1 MKGVFTVSE
10 NETLRQQL
18 LYAPKNGYDRLSETD
33 RAAMRAYC
41 QDYMHFLDAAK
52 TEREAVTEAIAQAE
66 ALGFVPYER
75 GMVLEPGTKIYK
87 SVRGKALMLAVMGR
101 ETLDHGA
108 NIAAAHVDSPRLD
121 LKPIPL
127 YEKDEICL
135 LKTHYYGGIKKYQWV
150 TTPLSL
156 HGVLV
161 KNDGTTVT
169 VRVGED
175 EGDPVFCV
183 TDLLPH
189 LAADQMKRP
198 AAELI
203 RGEELNLVVGSLPF
217 RDDEASE
224 RVKLNLLKTLFEKY
238 GVTEADFLSAELEV
252 VPAFK
257 AGDVGFDRSFV
268 GGYGQDDR
276 VCAFTEMEAVFDCG
290 VPDTTVMCIFA
301 DKEEIGSCGSTGMKC
316 AFLRH
321 FIEDLAAAHGIEG
334 RTVLKNSKCLSAD
347 VSAAFDPT
355 FADVYERKNN
365 AFVNYGVSICKYT
378 GSRGKGGSSDASAE
392 FMGWVRKI
400 LDEGNV
406 LWQTSELGK
415 VDQGGGGTVAAYIAE
430 LDVDTI
436 DVGVPVLSMH
446 APYEMTSKIDVYS
459 TYRAFV
465 EFCKA

>member
-1 MKGVFTVSE
+1 MNA
-10 NETLRQQL
+10 NEWKEK
-18 LYAPKNGYDRLSETD
+18 LYLQKKNGGLVLSEEELQKAD
-33 RAAMRAYC
+33 AFCEEYKN
-41 QDYMHFLDAAK
+41 FLNSSK
-52 TEREAVTEAIAQAE
+52 TEREAVHYAVARAE
-66 ALGFVPYER
+66 KLGFTPFDA
-75 GMVLEPGTKIYK
+75 GKAYK
-87 SVRGKALMLAVMGR
+87 AGDKVYLNNRGKALILAVMGKKDLR
-101 ETLDHGA
+101 EGVHIL
-108 NIAAAHVDSPRLD
+108 AAHTDSPRLD
-121 LKPIPL
+121 LKQVPV
-127 YEKDEICL
+127 YENDEMGY

-150 TTPLSL
+150 TIPLAL

-161 KNDGTTVT
+161 KNDGSVVT
-169 VRVGED
+169 VRIGED
-175 EGDPVFCV
+175 EGDPVFCI

-198 AAELI
+198 AGELI
-203 RGEELNLVVGSLPF
+203 RGEELNVVIGSRPF
-217 RDDEASE
+217 RDDDASE
-224 RVKLNLLKTLFEKY
+224 RVKLNLLKLLFEKY
-238 GVTEADFLSAELEV
+238 GVTEADFLSAELEL

-257 AGDVGFDRSFV
+257 ASDVGLDRSFV
-268 GGYGQDDR
+268 GSYGQDDR
-276 VCAFTEMEAVFDCG
+276 VCAYTEMEAVFDCG

-301 DKEEIGSCGSTGMKC
+301 DKEEIGSVGCTGMKS

-321 FIEDLAAAHGIEG
+321 FIEDLAAPYGIAG
-334 RTVLKNSKCLSAD
+334 RTVLQHSQCLSAD

-355 FADVYERKNN
+355 FPEVCERKNN

-378 GSRGKGGSSDASAE
+378 GARGKSGSSDASAE

-446 APYEMTSKIDVYS
+446 APYEMTAKIDVYS
-459 TYRAFV
+459 AYRAFV
-465 EFCKA
+465 VFCKA

>member
-1 MKGVFTVSE
+1 MNA
-10 NETLRQQL
+10 NEWKEK
-18 LYAPKNGYDRLSETD
+18 LYLQKKNGGLVLSEEELQKAD
-33 RAAMRAYC
+33 AFCEEYKN
-41 QDYMHFLDAAK
+41 FLNSSK
-52 TEREAVTEAIAQAE
+52 TEREAVHYAVARAE
-66 ALGFVPYER
+66 KLGFTPFDA
-75 GMVLEPGTKIYK
+75 GKAYK
-87 SVRGKALMLAVMGR
+87 AGDKVYLNNRGKALILAVMGKKDLR
-101 ETLDHGA
+101 EGVHIL
-108 NIAAAHVDSPRLD
+108 AAHTDSPRLD
-121 LKPIPL
+121 LKQVPV
-127 YEKDEICL
+127 YEDNEMGY

-150 TTPLSL
+150 TIPLAL

-161 KNDGTTVT
+161 KNDGSVVT
-169 VRVGED
+169 VRIGED
-175 EGDPVFCV
+175 EGDPVFCI

-198 AAELI
+198 AGELI
-203 RGEELNLVVGSLPF
+203 RGEELNVVIGSRPF
-217 RDDEASE
+217 RDDDASE
-224 RVKLNLLKTLFEKY
+224 RVKLNLLKLLFEKY

-257 AGDVGFDRSFV
+257 ASDVGLDRSFV
-268 GGYGQDDR
+268 GSYGQDDR
-276 VCAFTEMEAVFDCG
+276 VCAYTEMEAVFDCG

-301 DKEEIGSCGSTGMKC
+301 DKEEIGSVGCTGMKS

-321 FIEDLAAAHGIEG
+321 FIEDLAAPYGIAG
-334 RTVLKNSKCLSAD
+334 RTVLQHSQCLSAD

-355 FADVYERKNN
+355 FPEVCERKNN

-378 GSRGKGGSSDASAE
+378 GARGKSGSSDASAE

-446 APYEMTSKIDVYS
+446 APYEMTAKIDVYS
-459 TYRAFV
+459 AYRAFV
-465 EFCKA
+465 VFCKA

>member
-1 MKGVFTVSE
+1 MADKTKDLKKKLFS
-10 NETLRQQL
+10 QK
-18 LYAPKNGYDRLSETD
+18 KNGWDCVS
-33 RAAMRAYC
+33 AAESKKIDAYC
-41 QDYMHFLDAAK
+41 KRYMAFLDAGK
-52 TEREAVTEAIAQAE
+52 TERLCAAEAIRLAE
-66 ALGFVPYER
+66 KEGYVPYER
-75 GMVLEPGTKIYK
+75 GMALK
-87 SVRGKALMLAVMGR
+87 SGDKVYVCNRGKGVMLAYLGNKPL
-101 ETLDHGA
+101 EEGA
-108 NIAAAHVDSPRLD
+108 QITAAHIDSPRLD
-121 LKPIPL
+121 LKPNPL
-127 YEKDEICL
+127 YEDSEL
-135 LKTHYYGGIKKYQWV
+135 AYFKTHYYGGIKKYQWV

>member
-1 MKGVFTVSE
+1 MNA
-10 NETLRQQL
+10 NEWKEK
-18 LYAPKNGYDRLSETD
+18 LYLQKKNGGLVLSEEELQKAD
-33 RAAMRAYC
+33 AFCEEYKN
-41 QDYMHFLDAAK
+41 FLNSSK
-52 TEREAVTEAIAQAE
+52 TEREAVHYAVARAE
-66 ALGFVPYER
+66 KLGFTPFDA
-75 GMVLEPGTKIYK
+75 GKAYK
-87 SVRGKALMLAVMGR
+87 AGDKVYLNNRGKALILAVVGKKDLR
-101 ETLDHGA
+101 EGVHIL
-108 NIAAAHVDSPRLD
+108 AAHTDSPRLD
-121 LKPIPL
+121 LKQVPV
-127 YEKDEICL
+127 YEDNEMGY

-150 TTPLSL
+150 TIPLAL

-161 KNDGTTVT
+161 KNDGSAVT
-169 VRVGED
+169 VRIGED
-175 EGDPVFCV
+175 EGDPVFCI

-198 AAELI
+198 AGELI
-203 RGEELNLVVGSLPF
+203 RGEELNVVIGSRPF
-217 RDDEASE
+217 RDDDASE
-224 RVKLNLLKTLFEKY
+224 RVKLNLLKLLFEKY

-252 VPAFK
+252 VPAFR
-257 AGDVGFDRSFV
+257 ASDVGLDRSFV
-268 GGYGQDDR
+268 GSYGQDDR
-276 VCAFTEMEAVFDCG
+276 VCAYTEMEAVFDCG

-301 DKEEIGSCGSTGMKC
+301 DKEEIGSVGCTGMKS

-321 FIEDLAAAHGIEG
+321 FIEDLAAPYGIAG
-334 RTVLKNSKCLSAD
+334 RTVLQHSQCLSAD

-355 FADVYERKNN
+355 FPEVCERKNN

-378 GSRGKGGSSDASAE
+378 GARGKSGSSDASAE

-446 APYEMTSKIDVYS
+446 APYEMTAKIDVYS
-459 TYRAFV
+459 AYRAFV
-465 EFCKA
+465 VFCKA

>member
-1 MKGVFTVSE
+1 M
-10 NETLRQQL
+10 
-18 LYAPKNGYDRLSETD
+18 GY
-33 RAAMRAYC
+33 
-41 QDYMHFLDAAK
+41 
-52 TEREAVTEAIAQAE
+52 
-66 ALGFVPYER
+66 
-75 GMVLEPGTKIYK
+75 
-87 SVRGKALMLAVMGR
+87 
-101 ETLDHGA
+101 
-108 NIAAAHVDSPRLD
+108 
-121 LKPIPL
+121 
-127 YEKDEICL
+127 

-150 TTPLSL
+150 TIPLAL

-161 KNDGTTVT
+161 KNDGSVVT
-169 VRVGED
+169 VRIGED
-175 EGDPVFCV
+175 EGDPVFCI

-198 AAELI
+198 AGELI
-203 RGEELNLVVGSLPF
+203 RGEELNVVIGSRPF
-217 RDDEASE
+217 RDDDASE
-224 RVKLNLLKTLFEKY
+224 RVKLNLLKLLFEKY

-257 AGDVGFDRSFV
+257 ASDVGLDRSFV
-268 GGYGQDDR
+268 GSYGQDDR
-276 VCAFTEMEAVFDCG
+276 VCAYTEMEAVFDCG

-301 DKEEIGSCGSTGMKC
+301 DKEEIGSVGCTGMKS

-321 FIEDLAAAHGIEG
+321 FIEDLAAPYGIAG
-334 RTVLKNSKCLSAD
+334 RTVLQHSQCLSAD

-355 FADVYERKNN
+355 FPEVCERKNN

-378 GSRGKGGSSDASAE
+378 GARGKSGSSDASAE

-446 APYEMTSKIDVYS
+446 APYEMTAKIDVYS
-459 TYRAFV
+459 AYRAFV
-465 EFCKA
+465 VFCKA

>member
-1 MKGVFTVSE
+1 MNAKE
-10 NETLRQQL
+10 WKDK
-18 LYAPKNGYDRLSETD
+18 LYLQKKNGGLVLSEEELKQ
-33 RAAMRAYC
+33 AMDFCEEYKN
-41 QDYMHFLDAAK
+41 FLNCSK
-52 TEREAVTEAIAQAE
+52 TEREAVNYAVARAE
-66 ALGFVPYER
+66 KLGFVPFD
-75 GMVLEPGTKIYK
+75 PKTAYK
-87 SVRGKALMLAVMGR
+87 AGDKVYLNNRGKALILAVVGKKCLCEGVHIM
-101 ETLDHGA
+101 
-108 NIAAAHVDSPRLD
+108 AAHTDSPRLD
-121 LKPIPL
+121 LKQVPV
-127 YEKDEICL
+127 YEDAEMAL
-135 LKTHYYGGIKKYQWV
+135 FKTHYYGGIKKYQW
-150 TTPLSL
+150 TATPLAL

-169 VRVGED
+169 VRIGED

-198 AAELI
+198 AGELI

-224 RVKLNLLKTLFEKY
+224 LVKLNILKILFEKY

-257 AGDVGFDRSFV
+257 AGDVGFDRSLV

-276 VCAFTEMEAVFDCG
+276 VCAFTEMEAVFNCG
-290 VPDTTVMCIFA
+290 VPETTVMCIFA
-301 DKEEIGSCGSTGMKC
+301 DKEEIGSCGNTGMKC

-321 FIEDLAAAHGIEG
+321 FIEDLAAAHGLAG
-334 RTVLKNSKCLSAD
+334 RTVLAKSRCLSAD

-355 FADVYERKNN
+355 FPDVSERKNN
-365 AFVNYGVSICKYT
+365 AFINYGVSICKYT

-392 FMGWVRKI
+392 FMGWVRKM

-446 APYEMTSKIDVYS
+446 APYELTSKIDVYS
-459 TYRAFV
+459 TYRAFA
-465 EFCKA
+465 EFCKK

>member
-1 MKGVFTVSE
+1 MNA
-10 NETLRQQL
+10 NEWKEK
-18 LYAPKNGYDRLSETD
+18 LYLQKKNGGLALSEEELQKAD
-33 RAAMRAYC
+33 AFCEEYKN
-41 QDYMHFLDAAK
+41 FLNASK
-52 TEREAVTEAIAQAE
+52 TEREAVHYAVARAE
-66 ALGFVPYER
+66 KLGFTPFDA
-75 GMVLEPGTKIYK
+75 GKAYK
-87 SVRGKALMLAVMGR
+87 AGDKVYLNNRGKALILAVVGKKDLR
-101 ETLDHGA
+101 EGVHIL
-108 NIAAAHVDSPRLD
+108 AAHTDSPRLD
-121 LKPIPL
+121 LKQVPV
-127 YEKDEICL
+127 YEDNEMGY

-150 TTPLSL
+150 TIPLAL

-161 KNDGTTVT
+161 KNDGSVIT
-169 VRVGED
+169 VRIGED
-175 EGDPVFCV
+175 EGDPVFCI

-198 AAELI
+198 AGELI
-203 RGEELNLVVGSLPF
+203 RGEELNVVIGSRPF
-217 RDDEASE
+217 RDDDASE
-224 RVKLNLLKTLFEKY
+224 RVKLNLLKLLFEKY

-257 AGDVGFDRSFV
+257 ASDVGLDRSFV
-268 GGYGQDDR
+268 GSYGQDDR
-276 VCAFTEMEAVFDCG
+276 VCAYTEMEAVFDCG

-301 DKEEIGSCGSTGMKC
+301 DKEEIGSVGCTGMKS

-321 FIEDLAAAHGIEG
+321 FIEDLAAPYGIAG
-334 RTVLKNSKCLSAD
+334 RTVLQHSQCLSAD

-355 FADVYERKNN
+355 FPEVCERKNN

-378 GSRGKGGSSDASAE
+378 GARGKSGSSDASAE

-446 APYEMTSKIDVYS
+446 APYEMTAKIDVYS
-459 TYRAFV
+459 AYRAFV
-465 EFCKA
+465 VFCKA

>member
-1 MKGVFTVSE
+1 MNA
-10 NETLRQQL
+10 NEWKEK
-18 LYAPKNGYDRLSETD
+18 LYLQKKNGGLVLSEEELQKAD
-33 RAAMRAYC
+33 AFCEEYKN
-41 QDYMHFLDAAK
+41 FLNSSK
-52 TEREAVTEAIAQAE
+52 TEREAVHYAVVRAE
-66 ALGFVPYER
+66 KLGFTPFDA
-75 GMVLEPGTKIYK
+75 GKAYK
-87 SVRGKALMLAVMGR
+87 AGDKVYLNNRGKALILAVVGKKDLR
-101 ETLDHGA
+101 EGVHIL
-108 NIAAAHVDSPRLD
+108 AAHTDSPRLD
-121 LKPIPL
+121 LKQVPV
-127 YEKDEICL
+127 YEDNEMGY

-150 TTPLSL
+150 TIPLAL

-161 KNDGTTVT
+161 KNDGSVVT
-169 VRVGED
+169 VRIGED
-175 EGDPVFCV
+175 EGDPVFCI

-198 AAELI
+198 AGELI
-203 RGEELNLVVGSLPF
+203 RGEELNVVIGSRPF
-217 RDDEASE
+217 RDDDASE
-224 RVKLNLLKTLFEKY
+224 RVKLNLLKLLFEKY

-257 AGDVGFDRSFV
+257 ASDVGLDRSFV
-268 GGYGQDDR
+268 GSYGQDDR
-276 VCAFTEMEAVFDCG
+276 VCAYTEMQAFFDCG

-301 DKEEIGSCGSTGMKC
+301 DKEEIGSVGCTGMKS

-321 FIEDLAAAHGIEG
+321 FIEDLAAPYGIAG
-334 RTVLKNSKCLSAD
+334 RTVLQHSQCLSAD

-355 FADVYERKNN
+355 FPEVCERKNN

-378 GSRGKGGSSDASAE
+378 GARGKNGSSDASAE

-446 APYEMTSKIDVYS
+446 APYEMTAKIDVYS
-459 TYRAFV
+459 AYRAFV
-465 EFCKA
+465 VFCKA

>member
-1 MKGVFTVSE
+1 MNA
-10 NETLRQQL
+10 NEWKEK
-18 LYAPKNGYDRLSETD
+18 LYLQKKNGGLVLSEEELQKAD
-33 RAAMRAYC
+33 AFCEEYKN
-41 QDYMHFLDAAK
+41 FLNSSK
-52 TEREAVTEAIAQAE
+52 TEREAVHYAVARAE
-66 ALGFVPYER
+66 KLGFTPFDA
-75 GMVLEPGTKIYK
+75 GKAYK
-87 SVRGKALMLAVMGR
+87 AGDKVYLNNRGKALILAVVGKKDLR
-101 ETLDHGA
+101 EGVHIL
-108 NIAAAHVDSPRLD
+108 AAHTDSPRLD
-121 LKPIPL
+121 LKQVPV
-127 YEKDEICL
+127 YENDEMGY

-150 TTPLSL
+150 TIPLAL

-161 KNDGTTVT
+161 KNDGSVVT
-169 VRVGED
+169 VRIGED
-175 EGDPVFCV
+175 EGDPVFCI

-198 AAELI
+198 AGELI
-203 RGEELNLVVGSLPF
+203 RGEELNVVIGSRPF
-217 RDDEASE
+217 RDDDASE
-224 RVKLNLLKTLFEKY
+224 RVKLNLLKLLFEKY
-238 GVTEADFLSAELEV
+238 GVTEADFLSAELEL

-257 AGDVGFDRSFV
+257 ASDVGLDRSFV
-268 GGYGQDDR
+268 GSYGQDDR
-276 VCAFTEMEAVFDCG
+276 VCAYTEMEAVFDCG

-301 DKEEIGSCGSTGMKC
+301 DKEEIGSVGCTGMKS

-321 FIEDLAAAHGIEG
+321 FIEDLAAPYGIAG
-334 RTVLKNSKCLSAD
+334 RTVLQHSQCLSAD

-355 FADVYERKNN
+355 FPEVCERKNN

-378 GSRGKGGSSDASAE
+378 GARGKSGSSDASAE

-446 APYEMTSKIDVYS
+446 APYEMTAKIDVYS
-459 TYRAFV
+459 AYRAFV
-465 EFCKA
+465 VFCKA

>member
-1 MKGVFTVSE
+1 MNA
-10 NETLRQQL
+10 NEWKEK
-18 LYAPKNGYDRLSETD
+18 LYLQKKNGGLVLSEEELQKAD
-33 RAAMRAYC
+33 AFCEEYKN
-41 QDYMHFLDAAK
+41 FLNSSK
-52 TEREAVTEAIAQAE
+52 TEREAVHYAVARAE
-66 ALGFVPYER
+66 KLGFTPFDA
-75 GMVLEPGTKIYK
+75 GKAYK
-87 SVRGKALMLAVMGR
+87 AGDKVYLNNRGKALILAVVGKKDLR
-101 ETLDHGA
+101 EGVHIL
-108 NIAAAHVDSPRLD
+108 AAHTDSPRLD
-121 LKPIPL
+121 LKQVPV
-127 YEKDEICL
+127 YEDNEMGY

-150 TTPLSL
+150 TIPLAL

-161 KNDGTTVT
+161 KNDGSVVT
-169 VRVGED
+169 IRIGED
-175 EGDPVFCV
+175 EGDPVFCI

-198 AAELI
+198 AGELI
-203 RGEELNLVVGSLPF
+203 RGEELNVVIGSRPF
-217 RDDEASE
+217 RDDDASE
-224 RVKLNLLKTLFEKY
+224 RVKLNLLKLLFEKY

-257 AGDVGFDRSFV
+257 ASDVGLDRSFV
-268 GGYGQDDR
+268 GSYGQDDR
-276 VCAFTEMEAVFDCG
+276 VCAYTEMEAVFDCG

-301 DKEEIGSCGSTGMKC
+301 DKEEIGSVGCTGMKS

-321 FIEDLAAAHGIEG
+321 FIEDLAAPYGIAG
-334 RTVLKNSKCLSAD
+334 RTVLQHSQCLSAD

-355 FADVYERKNN
+355 FPEVCERKNN

-378 GSRGKGGSSDASAE
+378 GARGKSGSSDASAE

-446 APYEMTSKIDVYS
+446 APYEMTAKIDVYS
-459 TYRAFV
+459 AYRAFV
-465 EFCKA
+465 VFCKA

>member
-1 MKGVFTVSE
+1 MNA
-10 NETLRQQL
+10 NEWKEK
-18 LYAPKNGYDRLSETD
+18 LYLQKKNGGLVLSEEELQKAD
-33 RAAMRAYC
+33 AFCEEYKN
-41 QDYMHFLDAAK
+41 FLNSSK
-52 TEREAVTEAIAQAE
+52 TEREAVHYAVARAE
-66 ALGFVPYER
+66 KLGFTPFDA
-75 GMVLEPGTKIYK
+75 GKAYK
-87 SVRGKALMLAVMGR
+87 AGDKVYLNNRGKALILAVVGKKDLR
-101 ETLDHGA
+101 EGVHIL
-108 NIAAAHVDSPRLD
+108 AAHTDSPRLD
-121 LKPIPL
+121 LKQVPV
-127 YEKDEICL
+127 YEDNEMGY

-150 TTPLSL
+150 TIPLAL

-161 KNDGTTVT
+161 KNDGSVVT
-169 VRVGED
+169 VRIGED
-175 EGDPVFCV
+175 EGDPVFCI

-198 AAELI
+198 AGELI
-203 RGEELNLVVGSLPF
+203 RGEELNVVIGSRPF
-217 RDDEASE
+217 RDDDASE
-224 RVKLNLLKTLFEKY
+224 RVKLNLLKLLFEKY

-257 AGDVGFDRSFV
+257 ASDVGLDRSFV
-268 GGYGQDDR
+268 GSYGQD
-276 VCAFTEMEAVFDCG
+276 DCG

-301 DKEEIGSCGSTGMKC
+301 DKEEIGSVGCTGMKS

-321 FIEDLAAAHGIEG
+321 FIEDLAAPYGIAG
-334 RTVLKNSKCLSAD
+334 RTVLQHSQCLSAD

-355 FADVYERKNN
+355 FPEVCERKNN

-378 GSRGKGGSSDASAE
+378 GARGKSGSSDASAE

-446 APYEMTSKIDVYS
+446 APYEMTAKIDVYS
-459 TYRAFV
+459 AYRAFV
-465 EFCKA
+465 VFCKA

>member
-1 MKGVFTVSE
+1 MNA
-10 NETLRQQL
+10 NEWKEK
-18 LYAPKNGYDRLSETD
+18 LYLQKKNGGLVLSEEELQKAD
-33 RAAMRAYC
+33 AFCEEYKN
-41 QDYMHFLDAAK
+41 FLNSSK
-52 TEREAVTEAIAQAE
+52 TEREAVHYAVARAE
-66 ALGFVPYER
+66 KLGFTPFDA
-75 GMVLEPGTKIYK
+75 GKAYK
-87 SVRGKALMLAVMGR
+87 AGDKVYLNNRGKALILAVVGKKDLR
-101 ETLDHGA
+101 EGVHIL
-108 NIAAAHVDSPRLD
+108 AAHTDSPRLD
-121 LKPIPL
+121 LKQVPV
-127 YEKDEICL
+127 YEDNEMGY

-150 TTPLSL
+150 TIPLAL

-161 KNDGTTVT
+161 KNDGSVVT
-169 VRVGED
+169 VRIGED
-175 EGDPVFCV
+175 EGDPVFCI

-198 AAELI
+198 AGELI
-203 RGEELNLVVGSLPF
+203 RGEELNVVIGSRPF
-217 RDDEASE
+217 RDDDASE
-224 RVKLNLLKTLFEKY
+224 RVKLNLLKLLFEKY
-238 GVTEADFLSAELEV
+238 GVTEADFLSAELEL

-257 AGDVGFDRSFV
+257 ASDVGLDRSFV
-268 GGYGQDDR
+268 GSYGQDDR
-276 VCAFTEMEAVFDCG
+276 VCAYTEMEAVFDCG

-301 DKEEIGSCGSTGMKC
+301 DKEEIGSVGCTGMKS

-321 FIEDLAAAHGIEG
+321 FIEDLAAPYGIAG
-334 RTVLKNSKCLSAD
+334 RTVLQHSQCLSAD

-355 FADVYERKNN
+355 FPEVCERKNN

-378 GSRGKGGSSDASAE
+378 GARGKSGSSDASAE

-446 APYEMTSKIDVYS
+446 APYEMTAKIDVYS
-459 TYRAFV
+459 AYRAFV
-465 EFCKA
+465 VFCKA

>member
-1 MKGVFTVSE
+1 MNA
-10 NETLRQQL
+10 NEWKEK
-18 LYAPKNGYDRLSETD
+18 LYLQKKNGGLVLSEEELQKAD
-33 RAAMRAYC
+33 AFCEEYKN
-41 QDYMHFLDAAK
+41 FLNFSK
-52 TEREAVTEAIAQAE
+52 TEREAVHYAVARAE
-66 ALGFVPYER
+66 KLGFTPFDA
-75 GMVLEPGTKIYK
+75 GKAYK
-87 SVRGKALMLAVMGR
+87 AGDKVYLNNRGKALILAVVGKKDLR
-101 ETLDHGA
+101 EGVHIL
-108 NIAAAHVDSPRLD
+108 AAHTDSPRLD
-121 LKPIPL
+121 LKQVPF
-127 YEKDEICL
+127 YEDNEMGY

-150 TTPLSL
+150 TIPLAL

-161 KNDGTTVT
+161 KNDGSVVT
-169 VRVGED
+169 VRIGED
-175 EGDPVFCV
+175 EGDPVFCI

-198 AAELI
+198 AGELI
-203 RGEELNLVVGSLPF
+203 RGEELNVVIGSRPF
-217 RDDEASE
+217 RDDDASE
-224 RVKLNLLKTLFEKY
+224 RVKLNLLKLLFEKY

-257 AGDVGFDRSFV
+257 ASDVGLDRSFV
-268 GGYGQDDR
+268 GSYGQDDR
-276 VCAFTEMEAVFDCG
+276 VCAYTEMEAVFDCG

-301 DKEEIGSCGSTGMKC
+301 DKEEIGSVGCTGMKS

-321 FIEDLAAAHGIEG
+321 FIEDLAAPYGIAG
-334 RTVLKNSKCLSAD
+334 RTVLQHSQCLSAD

-355 FADVYERKNN
+355 FPEVCERKNN

-378 GSRGKGGSSDASAE
+378 GARGKSGSSDASAE

-446 APYEMTSKIDVYS
+446 APYEMTAKIDVYS
-459 TYRAFV
+459 AYRAFAV
-465 EFCKA
+465 FCKA

>member
-1 MKGVFTVSE
+1 MNA
-10 NETLRQQL
+10 NEWKEK
-18 LYAPKNGYDRLSETD
+18 LYLQKKNGGLVLSEEELQKAD
-33 RAAMRAYC
+33 AFCEEYKN
-41 QDYMHFLDAAK
+41 FLNSSK
-52 TEREAVTEAIAQAE
+52 TEREAVHYAVARAE
-66 ALGFVPYER
+66 KLGFTPFDA
-75 GMVLEPGTKIYK
+75 GKAYK
-87 SVRGKALMLAVMGR
+87 AGDKVYLNNRGKALILAVMGKKDLR
-101 ETLDHGA
+101 EGVHIL
-108 NIAAAHVDSPRLD
+108 AAHTDSPRLD
-121 LKPIPL
+121 LKQVPV
-127 YEKDEICL
+127 YENDEMGY

-150 TTPLSL
+150 TIPLAL

-161 KNDGTTVT
+161 KNDGSVVT
-169 VRVGED
+169 VRIGED
-175 EGDPVFCV
+175 EGDPVFCI

-198 AAELI
+198 AGELI
-203 RGEELNLVVGSLPF
+203 RGEELNVVIGSRPF
-217 RDDEASE
+217 RDDDASE
-224 RVKLNLLKTLFEKY
+224 RVKLNLLKLLFEKY
-238 GVTEADFLSAELEV
+238 GVTEADFLSAELEL

-257 AGDVGFDRSFV
+257 ASDVGLDRSFV
-268 GGYGQDDR
+268 GSYGQDDR
-276 VCAFTEMEAVFDCG
+276 VCAYTEMEAVFDCG

-301 DKEEIGSCGSTGMKC
+301 DKEEIGSVGCTGMKS

-321 FIEDLAAAHGIEG
+321 FIEDLAAPYGIAG
-334 RTVLKNSKCLSAD
+334 RTVLQHSQCLSAD

-355 FADVYERKNN
+355 FPEVCERKNN

-378 GSRGKGGSSDASAE
+378 GARGKNGSSDASAE

-446 APYEMTSKIDVYS
+446 APYEMTAKIDVYS
-459 TYRAFV
+459 AYRAFV
-465 EFCKA
+465 VFCKA

>member
-1 MKGVFTVSE
+1 MNA
-10 NETLRQQL
+10 NEWKEK
-18 LYAPKNGYDRLSETD
+18 LYLQKKNGGLVLSEEELQKAD
-33 RAAMRAYC
+33 AFCEEYKN
-41 QDYMHFLDAAK
+41 FLNSSK
-52 TEREAVTEAIAQAE
+52 TEREAVHYAVARAE
-66 ALGFVPYER
+66 KLGFTPFDA
-75 GMVLEPGTKIYK
+75 GKAYK
-87 SVRGKALMLAVMGR
+87 AGDKVYLNNRGKALILAVVGKKDLR
-101 ETLDHGA
+101 EGVHIL
-108 NIAAAHVDSPRLD
+108 AAHTDSPRLD
-121 LKPIPL
+121 LKQVPV
-127 YEKDEICL
+127 YEDNEMGY

-150 TTPLSL
+150 TIPLAL

-161 KNDGTTVT
+161 KNDGSVVT
-169 VRVGED
+169 VRIGED
-175 EGDPVFCV
+175 EGDPVFCI

-198 AAELI
+198 AGELI
-203 RGEELNLVVGSLPF
+203 RGEELNVVIGSRPF
-217 RDDEASE
+217 RDDDASE
-224 RVKLNLLKTLFEKY
+224 RVKLNLLKLLFEKY

-257 AGDVGFDRSFV
+257 ASDVGLDRSFV
-268 GGYGQDDR
+268 GSYGQDDR
-276 VCAFTEMEAVFDCG
+276 VCAYTEMEAVFDCG

-301 DKEEIGSCGSTGMKC
+301 DKEEIGSVGCTGMKS

-321 FIEDLAAAHGIEG
+321 FIEDLAAPYGIAG
-334 RTVLKNSKCLSAD
+334 RTVLQHSQCLSAD

-355 FADVYERKNN
+355 FPEVCERKNN

-378 GSRGKGGSSDASAE
+378 GARGKSGSSDASAE

-400 LDEGNV
+400 LDEGNI

-446 APYEMTSKIDVYS
+446 APYEMTAKIDVYS
-459 TYRAFV
+459 AYRAFV
-465 EFCKA
+465 VFCKA

>member
-1 MKGVFTVSE
+1 MNA
-10 NETLRQQL
+10 NEWKEK
-18 LYAPKNGYDRLSETD
+18 LYLQKKNGGLVLSEEELQKAD
-33 RAAMRAYC
+33 AFCEEYKN
-41 QDYMHFLDAAK
+41 FLNSSK
-52 TEREAVTEAIAQAE
+52 TEREAVHYAVARAE
-66 ALGFVPYER
+66 KLGFTPFDA
-75 GMVLEPGTKIYK
+75 GKAYK
-87 SVRGKALMLAVMGR
+87 AGDKVYLNNRGKALILAVVGKKDLR
-101 ETLDHGA
+101 EGVHIL
-108 NIAAAHVDSPRLD
+108 AAHTDSPRLD
-121 LKPIPL
+121 LKQVPV
-127 YEKDEICL
+127 YEDNEMGY

-150 TTPLSL
+150 TNPLAL

-161 KNDGTTVT
+161 KNDGSVVT
-169 VRVGED
+169 VRIGED
-175 EGDPVFCV
+175 EGDPVFCI

-198 AAELI
+198 AGELI
-203 RGEELNLVVGSLPF
+203 RGEELNVVIGSRPF
-217 RDDEASE
+217 RDDDASE
-224 RVKLNLLKTLFEKY
+224 RVKLNLLKLLFEKY

-257 AGDVGFDRSFV
+257 ASDVGLDRSFV
-268 GGYGQDDR
+268 GSYGQDDR
-276 VCAFTEMEAVFDCG
+276 VCAYTEMEAVFDCG

-301 DKEEIGSCGSTGMKC
+301 DKEEIGSVGCTGMKS

-321 FIEDLAAAHGIEG
+321 FIEDLAAPYGIAG
-334 RTVLKNSKCLSAD
+334 RTVLQHSQCLSAD

-355 FADVYERKNN
+355 FPEVCERKNN

-378 GSRGKGGSSDASAE
+378 GARGKSGSSDASAE

-446 APYEMTSKIDVYS
+446 APYEMTAKIDVYS
-459 TYRAFV
+459 AYRAFAV
-465 EFCKA
+465 FCKA

>member
-1 MKGVFTVSE
+1 MNA
-10 NETLRQQL
+10 NEWKEK
-18 LYAPKNGYDRLSETD
+18 LYLQKKNGGLVLSEEELQKAD
-33 RAAMRAYC
+33 AFCEEYKN
-41 QDYMHFLDAAK
+41 FLNSSK
-52 TEREAVTEAIAQAE
+52 TEREAVHYAVARAE
-66 ALGFVPYER
+66 KLGFTPFDA
-75 GMVLEPGTKIYK
+75 GKAYK
-87 SVRGKALMLAVMGR
+87 AGDKVYLNNRGKALILAVMGKKDLR
-101 ETLDHGA
+101 EGVHIL
-108 NIAAAHVDSPRLD
+108 AAHTDSPRLD
-121 LKPIPL
+121 LKQVPV
-127 YEKDEICL
+127 YENDEMGY

-150 TTPLSL
+150 TIPLAL

-161 KNDGTTVT
+161 KNDGSVVT
-169 VRVGED
+169 VRIGED
-175 EGDPVFCV
+175 EGDPVFCI

-198 AAELI
+198 AGELI
-203 RGEELNLVVGSLPF
+203 RGEELNVVIGSRPF
-217 RDDEASE
+217 RDDDASE
-224 RVKLNLLKTLFEKY
+224 RVKLNLLKLLFEKY

-257 AGDVGFDRSFV
+257 ASDVGLDRSFV
-268 GGYGQDDR
+268 GSYGQDDR
-276 VCAFTEMEAVFDCG
+276 VCAYTEMEAVFDCG

-301 DKEEIGSCGSTGMKC
+301 DKEEIGSVGCTGMKS

-321 FIEDLAAAHGIEG
+321 FIEDLAAPYGIAG
-334 RTVLKNSKCLSAD
+334 RTVLQHSQCLSAD

-355 FADVYERKNN
+355 FPEVCERKNN

-378 GSRGKGGSSDASAE
+378 GARGKSGSSDASAE

-446 APYEMTSKIDVYS
+446 APYEMTAKIDVYS
-459 TYRAFV
+459 AYRAFV
-465 EFCKA
+465 VFCKA

>member
-1 MKGVFTVSE
+1 MNAKE
-10 NETLRQQL
+10 WKEK
-18 LYAPKNGYDRLSETD
+18 LYLHKKNGGLALSEEELQKAQD
-33 RAAMRAYC
+33 FC
-41 QDYMHFLDAAK
+41 QEYKNFLNCSK
-52 TEREAVTEAIAQAE
+52 TEREAVHYAVARAE
-66 ALGFVPYER
+66 AQGFVPFD
-75 GMVLEPGTKIYK
+75 PNTAYK
-87 SVRGKALMLAVMGR
+87 AGDKVYLNNRGKALILAVVGKNC
-101 ETLDHGA
+101 LCDGVH
-108 NIAAAHVDSPRLD
+108 ILAAHTDSPRLD
-121 LKPIPL
+121 LKQVPV
-127 YEKDEICL
+127 YEDGEMAYF
-135 LKTHYYGGIKKYQWV
+135 KTHYYGGIKKYQWV

-224 RVKLNLLKTLFEKY
+224 RVKLNLLKILFEKY

>member
-1 MKGVFTVSE
+1 MNA
-10 NETLRQQL
+10 NEWKEK
-18 LYAPKNGYDRLSETD
+18 LYLQKKNGGLVLSEEELQKAD
-33 RAAMRAYC
+33 AFCEEYKN
-41 QDYMHFLDAAK
+41 FLNSSK
-52 TEREAVTEAIAQAE
+52 TEREAVHYAVARAE
-66 ALGFVPYER
+66 KLGFTPFDA
-75 GMVLEPGTKIYK
+75 GKAYK
-87 SVRGKALMLAVMGR
+87 AGDKVYLNNRGKALILAVVGKKDLR
-101 ETLDHGA
+101 EGVHIL
-108 NIAAAHVDSPRLD
+108 AAHTDSPRLD
-121 LKPIPL
+121 LKQVPV
-127 YEKDEICL
+127 YEDNEMGY

-150 TTPLSL
+150 TIPLAL

-161 KNDGTTVT
+161 KNDGSVVT
-169 VRVGED
+169 VRIGED
-175 EGDPVFCV
+175 EGDPVFCI

-198 AAELI
+198 AGELI
-203 RGEELNLVVGSLPF
+203 RGEELNVVIGSRPF
-217 RDDEASE
+217 RDDDASE
-224 RVKLNLLKTLFEKY
+224 RVKLNLLKLLFEKY

-257 AGDVGFDRSFV
+257 ASDVGLDRSFV
-268 GGYGQDDR
+268 GSYGQDDR
-276 VCAFTEMEAVFDCG
+276 VCAYTEMEAVFDCG

-301 DKEEIGSCGSTGMKC
+301 DKEEIGSVGCTGMKS

-321 FIEDLAAAHGIEG
+321 FIEDLAAPYGIAG
-334 RTVLKNSKCLSAD
+334 RTVLQHSQCLSAD
-347 VSAAFDPT
+347 VSAALDPT
-355 FADVYERKNN
+355 FPEVCERKNN

-378 GSRGKGGSSDASAE
+378 GARGKSGSSDASAE

-446 APYEMTSKIDVYS
+446 APYEMTAKIDVYS
-459 TYRAFV
+459 AYRAFV
-465 EFCKA
+465 VFCKA

>member
-1 MKGVFTVSE
+1 MNA
-10 NETLRQQL
+10 NEWKEK
-18 LYAPKNGYDRLSETD
+18 LYLQKKNGGLVLSEEELQKAD
-33 RAAMRAYC
+33 AFCEEYKN
-41 QDYMHFLDAAK
+41 FLNSSK
-52 TEREAVTEAIAQAE
+52 TEREAVHYAVARAE
-66 ALGFVPYER
+66 KLGFTPFDA
-75 GMVLEPGTKIYK
+75 GKAYK
-87 SVRGKALMLAVMGR
+87 AGDKVYLNNRGKALILAVVGKKDLR
-101 ETLDHGA
+101 EGVHIL
-108 NIAAAHVDSPRLD
+108 AAHTDSPRLD
-121 LKPIPL
+121 LKQVPV
-127 YEKDEICL
+127 YEDNEMGY

-150 TTPLSL
+150 TIPLAL

-161 KNDGTTVT
+161 KNDGFVVT
-169 VRVGED
+169 VRIGED
-175 EGDPVFCV
+175 EGDPVFCI

-198 AAELI
+198 AGELI
-203 RGEELNLVVGSLPF
+203 RGEELNVVIGSRPF
-217 RDDEASE
+217 RDDDASE
-224 RVKLNLLKTLFEKY
+224 RVKLNLLKLLFEKY

-257 AGDVGFDRSFV
+257 ASDVGLDRSFV
-268 GGYGQDDR
+268 GSYGQDDR
-276 VCAFTEMEAVFDCG
+276 VCAYTEMEAVFDCG

-301 DKEEIGSCGSTGMKC
+301 DKEEIGSVGCTGMKS

-321 FIEDLAAAHGIEG
+321 FIEDLAAPYGIAG
-334 RTVLKNSKCLSAD
+334 RTVLQHSQCLSAD

-355 FADVYERKNN
+355 FPEVCERKNN

-378 GSRGKGGSSDASAE
+378 GARGKSGSSDASAE

-446 APYEMTSKIDVYS
+446 APYEMTAKIDVYS
-459 TYRAFV
+459 AYRAFV
-465 EFCKA
+465 VFCKA

>member
-1 MKGVFTVSE
+1 MNA
-10 NETLRQQL
+10 NEWKEK
-18 LYAPKNGYDRLSETD
+18 LYLQKKNGGLVLSEEELQKAD
-33 RAAMRAYC
+33 AFCEEYKN
-41 QDYMHFLDAAK
+41 FLNSSK
-52 TEREAVTEAIAQAE
+52 TEREAVHYAIARAE
-66 ALGFVPYER
+66 KLGFTPFDA
-75 GMVLEPGTKIYK
+75 GKAYK
-87 SVRGKALMLAVMGR
+87 AGDKVYLNNRGKALILAVMGKKDLR
-101 ETLDHGA
+101 EGVHIL
-108 NIAAAHVDSPRLD
+108 AAHTDSPRLD
-121 LKPIPL
+121 LKQVPV
-127 YEKDEICL
+127 YEDNEMGY

-150 TTPLSL
+150 TIPLAL

-161 KNDGTTVT
+161 KNDGSVVT
-169 VRVGED
+169 VRIGED
-175 EGDPVFCV
+175 EGDPVFCI

-198 AAELI
+198 AGELI
-203 RGEELNLVVGSLPF
+203 RGEELNVVIGSRPF
-217 RDDEASE
+217 RDDDASE
-224 RVKLNLLKTLFEKY
+224 RVKLNLLKLLFEKY

-257 AGDVGFDRSFV
+257 ASDVGLDRSFV
-268 GGYGQDDR
+268 GSYGQDDR
-276 VCAFTEMEAVFDCG
+276 VCAYTEMEAVFDCG

-301 DKEEIGSCGSTGMKC
+301 DKEEIGSVGCTGMKS

-321 FIEDLAAAHGIEG
+321 FIEDLAAPYGIAG
-334 RTVLKNSKCLSAD
+334 RTVLQHSQCLSAD

-355 FADVYERKNN
+355 FPEVCERKNN

-378 GSRGKGGSSDASAE
+378 GARGKSGSSDASAE

-446 APYEMTSKIDVYS
+446 APYEMTAKIDVYS
-459 TYRAFV
+459 AYRAFAV
-465 EFCKA
+465 FCKA

>member
-1 MKGVFTVSE
+1 MNA
-10 NETLRQQL
+10 NEWKEK
-18 LYAPKNGYDRLSETD
+18 LYLQKKNGGLVLSEEELQKAD
-33 RAAMRAYC
+33 AFCEEYKN
-41 QDYMHFLDAAK
+41 FLNSSK
-52 TEREAVTEAIAQAE
+52 TEREAVHYAVARAE
-66 ALGFVPYER
+66 KLGFTPFDA
-75 GMVLEPGTKIYK
+75 GKAYK
-87 SVRGKALMLAVMGR
+87 AGDKVYLNNRGKALILAVVGKKDLR
-101 ETLDHGA
+101 EGVHIL
-108 NIAAAHVDSPRLD
+108 AAHTDSPRLD
-121 LKPIPL
+121 LKQVPV
-127 YEKDEICL
+127 YEDNEMGY

-150 TTPLSL
+150 TIPLAL

-161 KNDGTTVT
+161 KNDGSVVT
-169 VRVGED
+169 VRIGED
-175 EGDPVFCV
+175 EGDPVFCI

-198 AAELI
+198 AGELI
-203 RGEELNLVVGSLPF
+203 RGEELNVVIGSRPF
-217 RDDEASE
+217 RDDDASE
-224 RVKLNLLKTLFEKY
+224 RVKLNLLKLLFEKY

-257 AGDVGFDRSFV
+257 ASDVGLDRSFV
-268 GGYGQDDR
+268 GSYGQDDR
-276 VCAFTEMEAVFDCG
+276 VCAYTEMEAVFDCG

-301 DKEEIGSCGSTGMKC
+301 DKEEIGSVGCTGMKS

-321 FIEDLAAAHGIEG
+321 FIEDLAAPYGIAG
-334 RTVLKNSKCLSAD
+334 RTVLQHSQCLSAD

-355 FADVYERKNN
+355 FPEVCERKNN

-378 GSRGKGGSSDASAE
+378 GARGKSGSSDASAE

-430 LDVDTI
+430 LNVDTI

-446 APYEMTSKIDVYS
+446 APYEMTAKIDVYS
-459 TYRAFV
+459 AYRAFV
-465 EFCKA
+465 VFCKA

>member
-1 MKGVFTVSE
+1 MNA
-10 NETLRQQL
+10 NEWKEK
-18 LYAPKNGYDRLSETD
+18 LYLQKKNGGLVLSEEELQKAD
-33 RAAMRAYC
+33 AFCEEYKN
-41 QDYMHFLDAAK
+41 FLNSSK
-52 TEREAVTEAIAQAE
+52 TEREAVHYAVARAE
-66 ALGFVPYER
+66 KLGFTPFDA
-75 GMVLEPGTKIYK
+75 GKAYK
-87 SVRGKALMLAVMGR
+87 AGDKVYLNNRGKALILAVVGKKDLR
-101 ETLDHGA
+101 EGVHIL
-108 NIAAAHVDSPRLD
+108 AAHTDSPRLD
-121 LKPIPL
+121 LKQVPV
-127 YEKDEICL
+127 YEDNEMGY

-150 TTPLSL
+150 TIPLAL

-161 KNDGTTVT
+161 KNDGSVVT
-169 VRVGED
+169 VRIGED
-175 EGDPVFCV
+175 EGDPVFCI

-198 AAELI
+198 AGELI
-203 RGEELNLVVGSLPF
+203 RGEELNVVIGSRSF
-217 RDDEASE
+217 RDDDASE
-224 RVKLNLLKTLFEKY
+224 RVKLNLLKLLFEKY

-257 AGDVGFDRSFV
+257 ASDVGLDRSFV
-268 GGYGQDDR
+268 GSYGQDDR
-276 VCAFTEMEAVFDCG
+276 VCAYTEMEAVFDCG

-301 DKEEIGSCGSTGMKC
+301 DKEEIGSVGCTGMKS

-321 FIEDLAAAHGIEG
+321 FIEDLAAPYGIAG
-334 RTVLKNSKCLSAD
+334 RTVLQHSQCLSAD

-355 FADVYERKNN
+355 FPEVCERKNN

-378 GSRGKGGSSDASAE
+378 GARGKSGSSDASAE

-446 APYEMTSKIDVYS
+446 APYEMTAKIDVYS
-459 TYRAFV
+459 AYRAFV
-465 EFCKA
+465 VFCKA

>member
-1 MKGVFTVSE
+1 MNA
-10 NETLRQQL
+10 NEWKEK
-18 LYAPKNGYDRLSETD
+18 LYLQKKNGGLVLSEEELQKAD
-33 RAAMRAYC
+33 AFCEEYKN
-41 QDYMHFLDAAK
+41 FLNSSK
-52 TEREAVTEAIAQAE
+52 TEREAVHYAVARAE
-66 ALGFVPYER
+66 KLGFTPFDA
-75 GMVLEPGTKIYK
+75 GKAYK
-87 SVRGKALMLAVMGR
+87 AGDKVYLNNRGKALILAVVGKKDLR
-101 ETLDHGA
+101 EGVHIL
-108 NIAAAHVDSPRLD
+108 AAHTDSPRLD
-121 LKPIPL
+121 LKQVPV
-127 YEKDEICL
+127 YEDNEMGY

-150 TTPLSL
+150 TIPLAL

-161 KNDGTTVT
+161 KNDGSVVT
-169 VRVGED
+169 VRIGED
-175 EGDPVFCV
+175 EGDPVFCI

-198 AAELI
+198 ASELI
-203 RGEELNLVVGSLPF
+203 RGEELNVVIGSRPF
-217 RDDEASE
+217 RDDDASE
-224 RVKLNLLKTLFEKY
+224 RVKLNLLKLLFEKY

-257 AGDVGFDRSFV
+257 ASDVGLDRSFV
-268 GGYGQDDR
+268 GSYGQDDR
-276 VCAFTEMEAVFDCG
+276 VCAYTEMEAVFDCG

-301 DKEEIGSCGSTGMKC
+301 DKEEIGSVGCTGMKS

-321 FIEDLAAAHGIEG
+321 FIEDLAAPYGIAG
-334 RTVLKNSKCLSAD
+334 RTVLQHSQCLSAD

-355 FADVYERKNN
+355 FPEVCERKNN

-378 GSRGKGGSSDASAE
+378 GARGKSGSSDASAE

-446 APYEMTSKIDVYS
+446 APYEMTAKIDVYS
-459 TYRAFV
+459 AYRAFV
-465 EFCKA
+465 VFCKA

>member
-1 MKGVFTVSE
+1 MNA
-10 NETLRQQL
+10 NEWKEK
-18 LYAPKNGYDRLSETD
+18 LYLQKKNGGLVLSEEELQKAD
-33 RAAMRAYC
+33 AFCEEYKN
-41 QDYMHFLDAAK
+41 FLNSSK
-52 TEREAVTEAIAQAE
+52 TEREAVHYAIARAE
-66 ALGFVPYER
+66 KLGFTPFDA
-75 GMVLEPGTKIYK
+75 GKAYK
-87 SVRGKALMLAVMGR
+87 AGDKVYLNNRGKALILAVVGKKDLR
-101 ETLDHGA
+101 EGVHIL
-108 NIAAAHVDSPRLD
+108 AAHTDSPRLD
-121 LKPIPL
+121 LKQVPV
-127 YEKDEICL
+127 YEDNEMGY

-150 TTPLSL
+150 TIPLAL

-161 KNDGTTVT
+161 KNDGSVVT
-169 VRVGED
+169 VRIGED
-175 EGDPVFCV
+175 EGDPVFCI

-198 AAELI
+198 AGELI
-203 RGEELNLVVGSLPF
+203 RGEELNVVIGSRPF
-217 RDDEASE
+217 RDNDASE
-224 RVKLNLLKTLFEKY
+224 RVKLNLLKLLFEKY

-257 AGDVGFDRSFV
+257 ASDVGLDRSFV
-268 GGYGQDDR
+268 GSYGQDDR
-276 VCAFTEMEAVFDCG
+276 VCAYTEMEAVFDCG

-301 DKEEIGSCGSTGMKC
+301 DKEEIGSVGCTGMKS

-321 FIEDLAAAHGIEG
+321 FIEDLAAPYGIAG
-334 RTVLKNSKCLSAD
+334 RTVLQHSQCLSAD

-355 FADVYERKNN
+355 FPEVCERKNN

-378 GSRGKGGSSDASAE
+378 GARGKSGSSDASAE

-446 APYEMTSKIDVYS
+446 APYEMTAKIDVYS
-459 TYRAFV
+459 AYRAFV
-465 EFCKA
+465 VFCKA

>member
-1 MKGVFTVSE
+1 MNA
-10 NETLRQQL
+10 NEWKEK
-18 LYAPKNGYDRLSETD
+18 LYLQKKNGGLVLSEEELQKAD
-33 RAAMRAYC
+33 AFCEEYKN
-41 QDYMHFLDAAK
+41 FLNSSK
-52 TEREAVTEAIAQAE
+52 TEREAVHYAIARAE
-66 ALGFVPYER
+66 KLGFTPFDA
-75 GMVLEPGTKIYK
+75 GKAYK
-87 SVRGKALMLAVMGR
+87 AGDKVYLNNRGKALILAVVGKKDLR
-101 ETLDHGA
+101 EGVHIL
-108 NIAAAHVDSPRLD
+108 AAHTDSPRLD
-121 LKPIPL
+121 LKQVPV
-127 YEKDEICL
+127 YEDNEMGY

-150 TTPLSL
+150 TIPLAL

-161 KNDGTTVT
+161 KNDGSVVT
-169 VRVGED
+169 VRIGED
-175 EGDPVFCV
+175 EGDPVFCI

-198 AAELI
+198 AGELI
-203 RGEELNLVVGSLPF
+203 RGEELNVVIGSRPF
-217 RDDEASE
+217 RDDDASE
-224 RVKLNLLKTLFEKY
+224 RVKLNLLKLLFEKY
-238 GVTEADFLSAELEV
+238 GVTEADFLSAELEL

-257 AGDVGFDRSFV
+257 ASDVGLDRSFV
-268 GGYGQDDR
+268 GSYGQDDR
-276 VCAFTEMEAVFDCG
+276 VCAYTEMEAVFDCG

-301 DKEEIGSCGSTGMKC
+301 DKEEIGSVGCTGMKS

-321 FIEDLAAAHGIEG
+321 FIEDLAAPYGIAG
-334 RTVLKNSKCLSAD
+334 RTVLQHSQCLSAD

-355 FADVYERKNN
+355 FPEVCERKNN

-378 GSRGKGGSSDASAE
+378 GARGKSGSSDASAE

-446 APYEMTSKIDVYS
+446 APYEMTAKIDVYS
-459 TYRAFV
+459 AYRAFV
-465 EFCKA
+465 VFCKA